1 MPSKGAGHL
10 RFGNSLAGPTG
21 KLKPWQLLQEGSE
34 NHITAKNSDFRPNI
48 STFPQSLRPRHLA
61 EVDLAGEGRQRQLR
75 RLPDCLRAWLRHPTR
90 LHGAGQAVPGG
101 AFSPPS
107 ICGLDVVAL
116 LGKIR
121 PS

>member
-34 NHITAKNSDFRPNI
+34 SPKTTNRDFRPNI
-48 STFPQSLRPRHLA
+48 STFLQSLRLRHLA
-61 EVDLAGEGRQRQLR
+61 EVDLVGEGWQRQLR
-75 RLPDCLRAWLRHPTR
+75 RLPDRLRAWLRHPTR
-90 LHGAGQAVPGG
+90 LYGAGQALPGG

-107 ICGLDVVAL
+107 IQ
-116 LGKIR
+116 
-121 PS
+121 S